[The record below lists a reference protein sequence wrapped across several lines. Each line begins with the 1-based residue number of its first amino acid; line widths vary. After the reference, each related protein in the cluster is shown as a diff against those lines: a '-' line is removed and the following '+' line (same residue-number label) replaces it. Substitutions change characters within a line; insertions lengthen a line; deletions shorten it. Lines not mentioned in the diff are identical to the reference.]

1 MRKGRWG
8 KSVGRM
14 EKKINR
20 ESLRDLKKLDGVKRR
35 GLRRGALLFLALLL
49 LGGAAAF
56 YFVFDVG
63 SWQTLDKRKLTEIP
77 QTGAIYDRNGDF
89 VAKIQSA
96 QNRVSIPLS
105 EVPKE
110 VQNAFLAAEDLRFYQ
125 HNGIDLIRIFGA
137 LRSNLRAGDYAEGAS
152 TITQQLVKL
161 SHLSARKT
169 VARKL
174 EEMWLALQLEAQA
187 SKAEI
192 LEMYLNYI
200 YFGRGAYGIE
210 AAAQAYFGVH
220 ASQLSAVQG
229 AALAA
234 IIKAPSAY
242 APHLHPEANRQRRQY
257 ILHTMRENDLLSEDA
272 YQAAMAQEITPIE
285 QEQKTA
291 QYGWYVDAVLD
302 EAESLLS
309 MQAENLLG
317 GGYHIY
323 TAFDREQQDIIDGH
337 FEPDGNFPANASDGV
352 RPQAAMASI
361 DVHTGAVRA
370 IEGGREYTVQRGL
383 NRATQMRRQPG
394 SSLKPLAVYAPAI
407 SSTTRPRSSAPTPP
421 ATAATCTTAT

>member
-8 KSVGRM
+8 KNVRQM
-14 EKKINR
+14 EKKESR
-20 ESLRDLKKLDGVKRR
+20 ESLRDLKKLDGVRRR
-35 GLRRGALLFLALLL
+35 GLRRGVLISLLL
-49 LGGAAAF
+49 LLISSAAAF
-56 YFVFDVG
+56 YFAFDVG
-63 SWQTLDKRKLTEIP
+63 SWQTLDMRKLTEIP
-77 QTGAIYDRNGDF
+77 QTGAIYDRNGEF

-96 QNRVSIPLS
+96 QNRVSVPLS

-220 ASQLSAVQG
+220 ASQLSAAQG
-229 AALAA
+229 ASLAA
-234 IIKAPSAY
+234 VIKAPSAY

-257 ILHTMRENDLLSEDA
+257 ILRTKIQCAQRLLMTTNYSIQVIAHEVGFDDPS
-272 YQAAMAQEITPIE
+272 YFIRVFRQKIGFTP
-285 QEQKTA
+285 QD
-291 QYGWYVDAVLD
+291 YR
-302 EAESLLS
+302 
-309 MQAENLLG
+309 MNL
-317 GGYHIY
+317 
-323 TAFDREQQDIIDGH
+323 
-337 FEPDGNFPANASDGV
+337 
-352 RPQAAMASI
+352 
-361 DVHTGAVRA
+361 
-370 IEGGREYTVQRGL
+370 
-383 NRATQMRRQPG
+383 
-394 SSLKPLAVYAPAI
+394 K
-407 SSTTRPRSSAPTPP
+407 
-421 ATAATCTTAT
+421 